1 MLTIWNRC
9 LEYYQT
15 VFLHKMYRKKLTP
28 LQVEKSDVISDRE
41 AVTLTEEGMQISRTI
56 RKIARG
62 GKRQLS
68 VGNKQI
74 ENQIHIWG
82 WYGRQSGVWVITTI

>member
-1 MLTIWNRC
+1 
-9 LEYYQT
+9 
-15 VFLHKMYRKKLTP
+15 MYRKKLTP

-68 VGNKQI
+68 VGKQAD
-74 ENQIHIWG
+74 
-82 WYGRQSGVWVITTI
+82 